1 MTNGCSF
8 WCALN
13 QVAKFP
19 ERVRRPSWYF
29 HFPHPFSLETNQL
42 WSDKLANSHTDNPP
56 FFQPDSHLIWLG
68 VLIIVI
74 IIHKEKSPESF
85 DLIAFF
91 CSIVVHFLSGN
102 DTGVFTRYN
111 EFTLGICRA
120 AIMYSKLAEL
130 SLEAFKL
137 PKTIFF
143 SLFLRTCAYLRRY
156 FVKVCLMFSVCC
168 LHLLHM

>member
-1 MTNGCSF
+1 MAAASDARSTKQQNFQKELGDQVGTFIFLTPFHWKQISCGLISQQTLVLAISF
-8 WCALN
+8 
-13 QVAKFP
+13 
-19 ERVRRPSWYF
+19 
-29 HFPHPFSLETNQL
+29 
-42 WSDKLANSHTDNPP
+42 
-56 FFQPDSHLIWLG
+56 FFNKINSHLIWLG

-74 IIHKEKSPESF
+74 IIHKEKSHESF

-168 LHLLHM
+168 LLLLHM